1 MMGVCT
7 KMTVYIVAKEQEE
20 GCPVVL
26 DIFKNQNKAEKY
38 IEKQDEKG
46 LIIKEVDNDWLHMIY

>member
-1 MMGVCT
+1 
-7 KMTVYIVAKEQEE
+7 MTVYIVAKEQGE

-38 IEKQDEKG
+38 MEKQDEKG

>member
-1 MMGVCT
+1 
-7 KMTVYIVAKEQEE
+7 MTVYIVANEQEE

-38 IEKQDEKG
+38 AEKLKEEKI
-46 LIIKEVDNDWLHMIY
+46 IIKEVDDGWLHLIY

>member
-1 MMGVCT
+1 
-7 KMTVYIVAKEQEE
+7 MTVYIVAKKQDG

-46 LIIKEVDNDWLHMIY
+46 LIIKEADDDWLHMIC

>member
-1 MMGVCT
+1 MMGLY

-26 DIFKNQNKAEKY
+26 DIFKNRNKAEKH